1 MGILIIA
8 DDLTGA
14 NDTGVKIFK
23 HHVPT
28 CVHLDGLPTDKL
40 IEDCIVINTETRA
53 LTSEIASSKI
63 RGLFKDFDWK
73 CVDIVYKKIDSTMR
87 GNIGSEIDAILSL
100 APLEGAIIAPAYPEN
115 GRIVVGGYQLVN
127 NQLLEDTEFAKDFK
141 NPIEDSFLPD
151 ILANQSKSKVYQVS
165 IKQVR
170 SGELDYLLTS
180 KLREGYK
187 YFILDSVETEDLD
200 KIAERMGPSIS
211 KFLWVG
217 SAGLANSLVS
227 NRPIRNMPD
236 KPHVKLKQEVEFLPI
251 LVLAGSMK
259 STTRRQIQYLREIGY
274 AILEIDPL
282 LLLEHRNREEK
293 LLQLIHE
300 AERELV
306 SKKCIILTIKQSEQV
321 SIDIQAFKELYQLT
335 NHDIGNNIASQFGRI
350 GATLTKKIKL
360 AGLVLTGGD
369 IAYQTCF
376 QLNIKK
382 VEMIGE
388 VEEGIPLVVY
398 KSKQNHDLKL
408 VTKAGGFGKEDTLAK
423 AICKIKLSESR

>member
-23 HHVPT
+23 HNVPT
-28 CVHLDGLPTDKL
+28 CVHLDGLPMDGP

-53 LTSEIASSKI
+53 LTSKTAASKI
-63 RGLFKDFDWK
+63 RDLFKNFDWP
-73 CVDIVYKKIDSTMR
+73 CADIVYKKIDSTMR

-127 NQLLEDTEFAKDFK
+127 NKLLEDTEFARDYK

-170 SGELDYLLTS
+170 SGELDNLLTK
-180 KLREGYK
+180 KLMEGYK

-200 KIAERMGPSIS
+200 KIAESMGPSIS

-217 SAGLANSLVS
+217 SAGLANSLVRH
-227 NRPIRNMPD
+227 RPIPNKTD
-236 KPHVKLKQEVEFLPI
+236 KPRVKLKQEVECLPI

-259 STTRRQIQYLREIGY
+259 STTRRQIQYLRENGY
-274 AILEIDPL
+274 SILEIDPL
-282 LLLEHRNREEK
+282 LLLELRNREEE

-300 AERELV
+300 AEKELI
-306 SKKCIILTIKQSEQV
+306 SKKCIVLTIKQSEQV
-321 SIDIQAFKELYQLT
+321 SINIQAYKDLYQLT

-350 GATLTKKIKL
+350 GATLTQKIRL

-369 IAYQTCF
+369 IAFQTCY

-382 VEMIGE
+382 VDMIGE

-398 KSKQNHDLKL
+398 KNKQNHALKL
-408 VTKAGGFGKEDTLAK
+408 VTKAGGFGREDTLSN
-423 AICKIKLSESR
+423 AICKIKLSEGR